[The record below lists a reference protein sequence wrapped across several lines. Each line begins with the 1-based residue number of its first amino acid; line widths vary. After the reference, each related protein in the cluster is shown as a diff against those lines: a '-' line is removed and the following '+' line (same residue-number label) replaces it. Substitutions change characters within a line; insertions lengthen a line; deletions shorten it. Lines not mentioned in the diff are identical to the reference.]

1 MEYGLQMYSVRD
13 ITKTD
18 LEGAMKAVAEMGYTY
33 VEFAGFFGHSA
44 EEVKGWL
51 DKYGLKVS
59 GTHTGLRELDADFE
73 GTVKYHKTIGNTN
86 IIIPGHD
93 LSCQS
98 KIDEFVE
105 KVNRYQPLLEKE
117 GISLGYHNHSH
128 EFIPNDDGSEIH
140 EQLVYR
146 TNLNI
151 EIDTF
156 WYFNATHKSAVGIM
170 ERLKNRIRV
179 IHIKDG
185 FIGGEGKP
193 LGYGEAP
200 VAEVYAKA
208 AEMGVL
214 MVVESESLKPDG
226 LTEARQCI
234 EFLRSQEK

>member
-1 MEYGLQMYSVRD
+1 MTYGIQMYSLRD
-13 ITKTD
+13 ITGAD
-18 LEGAMKAVAEMGYTY
+18 LDGALKAVAEMGYKT

-44 EEVKGWL
+44 EDVKAML
-51 DKYGLKVS
+51 DKYGLVCA
-59 GTHTGLRELDADFE
+59 GTHSGLADLVNDFDA
-73 GTVKYHKTIGNTN
+73 TVKYHKTIGNTKY
-86 IIIPGHD
+86 IIPGHD

-156 WYFNATHKSAVGIM
+156 WYFNA
-170 ERLKNRIRV
+170 
-179 IHIKDG
+179 
-185 FIGGEGKP
+185 
-193 LGYGEAP
+193 
-200 VAEVYAKA
+200 
-208 AEMGVL
+208 
-214 MVVESESLKPDG
+214 
-226 LTEARQCI
+226 C
-234 EFLRSQEK
+234 

>member
-1 MEYGLQMYSVRD
+1 M
-13 ITKTD
+13 
-18 LEGAMKAVAEMGYTY
+18 
-33 VEFAGFFGHSA
+33 
-44 EEVKGWL
+44 
-51 DKYGLKVS
+51 
-59 GTHTGLRELDADFE
+59 
-73 GTVKYHKTIGNTN
+73 KYHKTIGNTN

-156 WYFNATHKSAVGIM
+156 WYFNATHRSAVGIM